1 MVVRWHASAVA
12 VMCVAACSGSR
23 KEKRDDAAV
32 NKLTAHDAAAGK
44 DSKPAERDAAA
55 MANAAKTGTVKVTVR
70 WPKPPPAAFVA
81 LPSCVSDGEQAAVIT
96 TTRLVVGAVVEMDG
110 TASANGRKSA
120 QKQPLI
126 TLSDCALLPLATV
139 VPVGGAPWLRRTG
152 NQDVYVQLE
161 DAAHVV
167 ANRVVQFPV
176 IGHTVSLDGLAPG
189 QYRLVGDGAGRSMR
203 FGVVVVTA
211 NAAGVT
217 DGDGILE
224 FTAQPGEHTVTA
236 TLPAIGDRPGVTTTG
251 KVTVVAG
258 ELATLDLA
266 FGTP

>member
-1 MVVRWHASAVA
+1 MVVRCRAGAVA

-32 NKLTAHDAAAGK
+32 NQVTAHDAAAGK
-44 DSKPAERDAAA
+44 DSRPVVRDAAA
-55 MANAAKTGTVKVTVR
+55 GPSVAKPGTVKVTVR
-70 WPKPPPAAFVA
+70 WPKPPPAAFIT
-81 LPSCVSDGEQAAVIT
+81 LPPCIADGDQAATIT

-110 TASANGRKSA
+110 TATANGRNSA

-139 VPVGGAPWLRRTG
+139 VPVGGAPRLQRTG
-152 NQDVYVQLE
+152 SRDVHVQME

-167 ANRVVQFPV
+167 PTRVVQLPV
-176 IGHTVSLDGLAPG
+176 IGHTVSLDGLARG
-189 QYRLVGDGAGRSMR
+189 HYRLVGDGAAPMR
-203 FGVVVVTA
+203 FGLVVVTN

-236 TLPAIGDRPGVTTTG
+236 MLPASGDRPSVTATG
-251 KVTVVAG
+251 KVTVIAG

-266 FGTP
+266 FGPP